1 MEQKMKLLEGKVEKL
16 LIDVAV
22 IKANYATK
30 VDIESVRKELHS
42 SLNTQTI
49 WLIAALF
56 VVLGVGLGVA
66 RLIF

>member
-1 MEQKMKLLEGKVEKL
+1 MKLLEGKVETL

>member
-1 MEQKMKLLEGKVEKL
+1 MKLLEGKVETL

-22 IKANYATK
+22 IRANYATK

>member
-56 VVLGVGLGVA
+56 VVLGVGLGLA